1 VEFRILGPLEVL
13 DGERQVSVPG
23 RRERAVLAY
32 LLLHANEVVSSSRL
46 IDELWGD
53 EPPEFAR
60 KSVQVRIAG
69 LRKVVGPDCIV
80 SERSGYLVHLQG
92 NQLDLSQFEE
102 LLSASAASDAATSV
116 GLLDEA
122 LGLWRGPP
130 LADFSEE
137 PWAGGAVARLEELR
151 VLALERRIDAGL
163 ELGRHA
169 EVVGELEALVR
180 AHPLR
185 ERLRL
190 QQMLALYRAGRQAD
204 ALEVF
209 HSIRREL
216 IDELGIEPGPALHK
230 LERAILRQDASLDLA
245 QAPAPERSIL
255 VVALNE
261 RNLDGLVAL
270 AGLLARDPPRELI
283 LMQPVAAA
291 AGLPAASAG
300 LQRRREQLFAEGIVA
315 RAAAFSTTSPGEDVV
330 RVAAEQDVDL
340 LLVDGPPGLLDDL
353 VVAALLDAAPCDV
366 AVLVRG
372 QVAIGSVFV
381 PFTGADHDWAAV
393 EIGAWIARG
402 QDVPLLLAGSGRGP
416 RDASRLLANAS
427 LATQRALGVAAQPLL
442 VEPRA
447 DDLVRAADQAALV
460 VAGLSDRWRKDG
472 LGPVRS
478 ALATDARPPVVL
490 VRRGLRPSGLAP
502 PESHTRFTWS
512 IGPAT

>member
-1 VEFRILGPLEVL
+1 M
-13 DGERQVSVPG
+13 
-23 RRERAVLAY
+23 LAF
-32 LLLHANEVVSSSRL
+32 LLLHADEVVPASRL

-53 EPPEFAR
+53 EPPESAR
-60 KSVQVRIAG
+60 KSLQVRIAG
-69 LRKVVGPDCIV
+69 LRKGLGADCIV
-80 SERSGYLVHLQG
+80 TGRSGYLVRLRG
-92 NQLDLSQFEE
+92 NQLDLNQFEE
-102 LLSASAASDAATSV
+102 LLAAADAADAATKV
-116 GLLDEA
+116 QLLDEA

-130 LADFSEE
+130 LADFGDE
-137 PWAGGAVARLEELR
+137 PWAEGAIARLEELR
-151 VLALERRIDAGL
+151 LLAREKRLDAEL
-163 ELGRHA
+163 ALGRHA

-190 QQMLALYRAGRQAD
+190 QQMLALYRAGRQAE
-204 ALEVF
+204 ALETF
-209 HSIRREL
+209 QRARRVL
-216 IDELGIEPGPALHK
+216 VQELGIEPGPALHE
-230 LERAILRQDASLDLA
+230 LERAILKQDPSLELA
-245 QAPAPERSIL
+245 QPSAPERSIL
-255 VVALNE
+255 VAAFNG
-261 RNLDGLVAL
+261 RNLDALLAL
-270 AGLLARDPPRELI
+270 AGLLARHPARELI
-283 LMQPVAAA
+283 LTRPVAAA
-291 AGLPAASAG
+291 VHLSDASADV
-300 LQRRREQLFAEGIVA
+300 QRRREQLLAKGIVA
-315 RAAAFSTTSPGEDVV
+315 RAAAFTTTSPGEDVV

-340 LLVDGPPGLLDDL
+340 LLVDGPPELLDDPVL
-353 VVAALLDAAPCDV
+353 AALLDNAPCDV

-427 LATQRALGVAAQPLL
+427 LAVQRALGVAAQPLL

-447 DDLVRAADQAALV
+447 EDLVRAADEAALV

-478 ALATDARPPVVL
+478 TLATEARPPVVL

-512 IGPAT
+512 IGPGT

>member
-13 DGERQVSVPG
+13 DGNSRMPVPG
-23 RRERAVLAY
+23 RRERAVLAF
-32 LLLHANEVVSSSRL
+32 LLLHADEVVPASRL

-53 EPPEFAR
+53 EPPESAR
-60 KSVQVRIAG
+60 KSLQVRIAG
-69 LRKVVGPDCIV
+69 LRKVLGADCIV
-80 SERSGYLVHLQG
+80 TSRSGYLVPLRG
-92 NQLDLSQFEE
+92 NQFDLNQFEE
-102 LLSASAASDAATSV
+102 RLAASDAADAATSI

-130 LADFSEE
+130 LADFSDE
-137 PWAGGAVARLEELR
+137 PWASGPIARLEELR
-151 VLALERRIDAGL
+151 ILALEKRIDAEL
-163 ELGRHA
+163 ALGRHA

-190 QQMLALYRAGRQAD
+190 QQMLALYRTGRQAD

-209 HSIRREL
+209 HSTRRVLVEA
-216 IDELGIEPGPALHK
+216 LGIEPGPALHE
-230 LERAILRQDASLDLA
+230 LERAVLKQDPSLDFA
-245 QAPAPERSIL
+245 QPLGPERSIL
-255 VVALNE
+255 VVAFDE
-261 RNLDGLVAL
+261 CNLDGLVAL
-270 AGLLARDPPRELI
+270 GGLLARHPVRELI
-283 LMQPVAAA
+283 LTRPVAAA
-291 AGLPAASAG
+291 AHLPAASAD
-300 LQRRREQLFAEGIVA
+300 LQRRREELLANGIFA
-315 RAAAFSTTSPGEDVV
+315 RAAAFTTASPGEDIV
-330 RVAAEQDVDL
+330 RIAAEQDVDL
-340 LLVDGPPGLLDDL
+340 LVVDGSSELLDDPVL
-353 VVAALLDAAPCDV
+353 AALLDKAPCDV
-366 AVLVRG
+366 AVLVRDEVG
-372 QVAIGSVFV
+372 VGAVFV

-427 LATQRALGVAAQPLL
+427 LAVQRALGVAAQPLL

-447 DDLVRAADQAALV
+447 GDLVHAADQAALV
-460 VAGLSDRWRKDG
+460 VAGLSDRWLKDG

>member
-1 VEFRILGPLEVL
+1 MEFRILGPLEVV
-13 DGERQVSVPG
+13 DGERQVPVPG
-23 RRERAVLAY
+23 RRERAVLAF
-32 LLLHANEVVSSSRL
+32 LLLHADEVVPASRL

-53 EPPEFAR
+53 EPPGSAR

-69 LRKVVGPDCIV
+69 LRKVLGDCIAA
-80 SERSGYLVHLQG
+80 ERSGYLVRLER
-92 NQLDLSQFEE
+92 NEFDLNQFEE
-102 LLSASAASDAATSV
+102 RLAASDAADAATSV

-130 LADFSEE
+130 LADFSDE
-137 PWAGGAVARLEELR
+137 PWAGGPIARLEELR
-151 VLALERRIDAGL
+151 ILALEKRIDAEL
-163 ELGRHA
+163 TLGRHA

-209 HSIRREL
+209 HNTRRVLVEA
-216 IDELGIEPGPALHK
+216 IGIEPGPALHE
-230 LERAILRQDASLDLA
+230 LERAILRQDASLELA
-245 QAPAPERSIL
+245 QPVAPERSIL
-255 VVALNE
+255 VVAFDE
-261 RNLDGLVAL
+261 RNLDGLLAL
-270 AGLLARDPPRELI
+270 AGLLARHPVRELI
-283 LMQPVAAA
+283 LTRPVAAA
-291 AGLPAASAG
+291 VHLPDAAAD
-300 LQRRREQLFAEGIVA
+300 LQRRREQLLASGILA

-330 RVAAEQDVDL
+330 RIAAEQDVDL
-340 LLVDGPPGLLDDL
+340 LLVDGSPGLLDDPAL
-353 VVAALLDAAPCDV
+353 AALLDQTPCDV

-372 QVAIGSVFV
+372 EVAIGSVLV

-402 QDVPLLLAGSGRGP
+402 QNVPLLLAGSGRGP

-427 LATQRALGVAAQPLL
+427 LAVQRALGVAAQPLL

-447 DDLVRAADQAALV
+447 DELVRAADQAALV

-478 ALATDARPPVVL
+478 ALATNARPPVVL

-512 IGPAT
+512 IGPGT